1 MINKIKQ
8 LIIPLLIFFISLFV
22 IHFFIPD
29 YHPFGGIKISKNE
42 NYILKESEKFLNN
55 ADIKFDVDKFKL
67 EFVSDEYFVKW
78 INSEYPLNRANQ
90 VLKKSGIAYYWALSQ
105 SGKSDSALVISS
117 NSEDNMINKNE
128 ILKVNIRED
137 GKIFGFAR
145 KINDSLITKSLDSE
159 QAKSKVI
166 DFIHLFR
173 NDIQLLNDSTQI
185 QSLNSNTIFVYK
197 ETEFFQKSDRN
208 DYKIK
213 WVNKGFNGYDLLL
226 NAMIIG
232 DQVESFNIQPIV
244 PEEFKSKNLDIFE
257 VVKEILFLLLII
269 ISVIVF
275 GFKRFRAYEIGFKQA
290 IIFGIIILISFVLR
304 QVLARYTTAEA
315 NLLIGLVLGGIF
327 IGGAAIILWAV
338 SETVFRE
345 IWNEKFLSFDL
356 IFYKKFTHSI
366 VWKAIVNGISFGFG
380 LTVLFFI
387 LLKLVGEYI
396 NVSFVGDSFISQS
409 FITAYLPPLNILFDV
424 INAYALLAVSF
435 FMFTTAAIKR
445 FITND
450 NVFIIISGLVWTL
463 LIQSNVNPLAAS
475 LPINLIIGIILSI
488 ILIKSDLLTTIISYL
503 LFQFFIKASE
513 FIFIQE
519 PVLNQ
524 KWYIIIGLC
533 LTGIIVGIVLIL
545 KKDKFTDYNSVTPK
559 FVENVTERQRLSRE
573 LEVAR
578 HVQMSF
584 LPKGNPKVKGLDI
597 ASTCI
602 PAFEVGG
609 DYYDFIIL
617 DENKIGIIIGDVSG
631 KGTQAAFYMTLTKGF
646 LKALAKQ
653 TDSPSEV
660 LSKMNELFYENVER
674 GRFISM
680 IYAIVDLD
688 KKIIRIARAGH
699 NPVIY
704 HDVSGKI
711 NLISPKGMA
720 LGLEKGSLFRKVIS
734 EYEENLE
741 AGKSFIFYTDGF
753 TEAANKKDEEY
764 GLDRLSQIAKDYSK
778 SSAEEIMNKI
788 LEDVKKFI
796 GKAPQ
801 HDDMTMVVLK
811 IE

>member
-1 MINKIKQ
+1 MIDKIKQ
-8 LIIPLLIFFISLFV
+8 LIIPLLIFFISLFA

-42 NYILKESEKFLNN
+42 DYILKESEKFLNN
-55 ADIKFDVDKFKL
+55 ADIKFDIDKFKL

-117 NSEDNMINKNE
+117 NSDENMINKNE

-159 QAKSKVI
+159 EAKNIVI
-166 DFIHLFR
+166 NFIHLFR
-173 NDIQLLNDSTQI
+173 NDIQLLNDSTHI

-197 ETEFFQKSDRN
+197 ETESFQKSDRN

-232 DQVESFNIQPIV
+232 DQVESFNIQPVV
-244 PEEFKSKNLDIFE
+244 PEEFKSKNIDIFE
-257 VVKEILFLLLII
+257 VVKEILFLLIII

-275 GFKRFRAYEIGFKQA
+275 GFKKFRAYEIGFKQA

-304 QVLARYTTAEA
+304 QVLTRYTTVEA

-366 VWKAIVNGISFGFG
+366 VWKAIVDGISFGFG
-380 LTVLFFI
+380 LTVLFLI

-396 NVSFVGDSFISQS
+396 NVSFIGDSFISQS
-409 FITAYLPPLNILFDV
+409 FITAYAPPINILFDV

-488 ILIKSDLLTTIISYL
+488 ILIKFDLLTTIISYL

-513 FIFIQE
+513 FTFIQE

-584 LPKGNPKVKGLDI
+584 LPKENPKVKGLDI

-617 DENKIGIIIGDVSG
+617 DEKKIGIIIGDVSG

-720 LGLEKGSLFRKVIS
+720 LGLEKGPLFRKVIS

-741 AGKSFIFYTDGF
+741 TGKNFIFYTDGF

-801 HDDMTMVVLK
+801 HDDMTIVVLK

>member
-1 MINKIKQ
+1 MIDKIKQ
-8 LIIPLLIFFISLFV
+8 LIIPLLIFFISLFA

-42 NYILKESEKFLNN
+42 DYILKESEKFLNN
-55 ADIKFDVDKFKL
+55 ADIKFDIDKFKL

-117 NSEDNMINKNE
+117 NSDENMTNKNE

-159 QAKSKVI
+159 EAKNIVI
-166 DFIHLFR
+166 NFIHLFR
-173 NDIQLLNDSTQI
+173 NDIQLLNDSTHI

-197 ETEFFQKSDRN
+197 ETESFQKSDRN

-232 DQVESFNIQPIV
+232 DQVESFNIQPVV
-244 PEEFKSKNLDIFE
+244 PEEFKSKNIDIFE
-257 VVKEILFLLLII
+257 VVKEILFLLIII

-275 GFKRFRAYEIGFKQA
+275 GFKKFRAYEIGFKQA

-304 QVLARYTTAEA
+304 QVLTRYTTAEA

-366 VWKAIVNGISFGFG
+366 VWKAIVDGISFGFG
-380 LTVLFFI
+380 LTVLFLV

-396 NVSFVGDSFISQS
+396 NVSFIGDSFISQS
-409 FITAYLPPLNILFDV
+409 FITAYAPPINILFDV

-488 ILIKSDLLTTIISYL
+488 ILIKFDLLITIISYL

-513 FIFIQE
+513 FTFIQE

-584 LPKGNPKVKGLDI
+584 LPKENPKVKGLDI

-617 DENKIGIIIGDVSG
+617 DEKKIGIIIGDVSG

-720 LGLEKGSLFRKVIS
+720 LGLEKGPLFRKVIS

-741 AGKSFIFYTDGF
+741 TGKNFIFYTDGF

-801 HDDMTMVVLK
+801 HDDMTIVVLK